1 MSSFKIDP
9 NLTVLAQESL
19 TAEEIIEKDRKYTIH
34 GWGYSPITL
43 VEGRG
48 SIVRDINGR
57 EYIDCLS
64 QTAGVLGVGH
74 SHPKYLNAVK
84 SQLDKISH
92 TLTMFV
98 NPPRAE
104 LAEKL
109 ASIAPGRMR
118 NNIKTYFSSGGSE
131 ANETA
136 LKFAMLTTK
145 KKEVVS
151 VWHAYHGGT
160 LGLMSLL
167 GQSWHH
173 QGFVRFPGFSQIPN
187 AYSYRCPFGKSHDP
201 DTCDIEA
208 AQFLEDHIKYGTAND
223 VAAFIIEPIQGN
235 GGHTYPFNRE
245 YFKVIREICDK
256 HDILLI
262 IDEVQTGM
270 GRTGKIW
277 ASDYFGI
284 EPDILTSAKALGG
297 GMPISATMIRSDLVP
312 PSLLDE
318 QWHIFTMGGGPVEC
332 AAANAA
338 IEIMQ
343 EERLP
348 EKAARQGER
357 VTRRLREFMSDH
369 PLIGEVRGPGLF
381 VGVELVKSRRTK
393 EPAFDETVKV
403 FSKCLENGVLFGIS
417 AKAGFG
423 NVIKIK
429 PPLSIPDELM
439 DKSLDV
445 LDRALTE
452 VEKEAAVKK
461 T

>member
-1 MSSFKIDP
+1 M
-9 NLTVLAQESL
+9 LALEQ
-19 TAEEIIEKDRKYTIH
+19 EEIVQKDKKYVIH

-43 VEGRG
+43 VEGHG
-48 SIVRDINGR
+48 SVVKDINGK

-74 SHPKYLNAVK
+74 THPKYLSAVK

-104 LAEKL
+104 LGEKL
-109 ASIAPGRMR
+109 AKIAPGKMR
-118 NNIKTYFSSGGSE
+118 NNIKTYFSTGGSE
-131 ANETA
+131 ANEVA
-136 LKFAMLTTK
+136 LKFAMLATK

-160 LGLMSLL
+160 LALMSAM
-167 GQSWHH
+167 GQSWHR
-173 QGFVRFPGFSQIPN
+173 QSFVRFPGFSQIPN
-187 AYSYRCPFGKSHDP
+187 AYSYRCPFGKKHDP
-201 DTCDIEA
+201 ETCDIEA
-208 AQFLEDHIKYGTAND
+208 AQFLEEHIKYGTAND

-235 GGHTYPFNRE
+235 GGHTYPMNPE
-245 YFKVIREICDK
+245 YFKIIREICNRY
-256 HDILLI
+256 DILLV

-284 EPDILTSAKALGG
+284 EPDIMTSAKALGG

-312 PSLLDE
+312 ESLLE
-318 QWHIFTMGGGPVEC
+318 SQWHIFTMGGGPVEC

-338 IEIMQ
+338 IDIML
-343 EERLP
+343 EEKLP
-348 EKAARQGER
+348 EQAARQGER
-357 VTRRLREFMSDH
+357 VTKTLNDGFSRH
-369 PLIGEVRGPGLF
+369 PMVGEVRGPGLF
-381 VGVELVKSRRTK
+381 VGVELVKNRRTK
-393 EPAFDETVKV
+393 EPATDEAVKV
-403 FSKCLENGVLFGIS
+403 FSKCLEKGVLFGLS
-417 AKAGFG
+417 AKAGYG

-439 DKSLDV
+439 DKSLEI
-445 LDRALTE
+445 LDGVLTE
-452 VEKEAAVKK
+452 VEREEGIGRR
-461 T
+461 